1 MVVASLQN
9 GLKIKAKWRKI
20 IDKYAKMWY
29 NKVEEKPRFVAV
41 ISTYKDRYKGGH
53 IMDTINTTPRDIIVI
68 YSPRMA
74 GYLMLR
80 GFYLVGVQPNLKRP
94 GKNCFSFFSS
104 PMLKDAMEDYL
115 NRRDELNNL

>member
-1 MVVASLQN
+1 METT
-9 GLKIKAKWRKI
+9 
-20 IDKYAKMWY
+20 
-29 NKVEEKPRFVAV
+29 NK
-41 ISTYKDRYKGGH
+41 
-53 IMDTINTTPRDIIVI
+53 TPRDIIVI

-80 GFYLVGVQPNLKRP
+80 ALSCRGAAKPQRP

-104 PMLKDAMEDYL
+104 PMLKETMEDYL

>member
-1 MVVASLQN
+1 METT
-9 GLKIKAKWRKI
+9 
-20 IDKYAKMWY
+20 
-29 NKVEEKPRFVAV
+29 NK
-41 ISTYKDRYKGGH
+41 
-53 IMDTINTTPRDIIVI
+53 TPRDIIVI

-94 GKNCFSFFSS
+94 GKN
-104 PMLKDAMEDYL
+104 KETMEDYL

>member
-1 MVVASLQN
+1 MEAT
-9 GLKIKAKWRKI
+9 R
-20 IDKYAKMWY
+20 
-29 NKVEEKPRFVAV
+29 
-41 ISTYKDRYKGGH
+41 
-53 IMDTINTTPRDIIVI
+53 TTLRDIIVI

-104 PMLKDAMEDYL
+104 QMLKEAIEDYL
-115 NRRDELNNL
+115 NHKEELEKL

>member
-1 MVVASLQN
+1 M
-9 GLKIKAKWRKI
+9 KIGKG
-20 IDKYAKMWY
+20 
-29 NKVEEKPRFVAV
+29 RF
-41 ISTYKDRYKGGH
+41 YGH
-53 IMDTINTTPRDIIVI
+53 HINLRHRRNYTMNTETKTPRDIIVI

-104 PMLKDAMEDYL
+104 QVLKDAMEDYL
-115 NRRDELNNL
+115 NHKDELEKL

>member
-1 MVVASLQN
+1 M
-9 GLKIKAKWRKI
+9 GKG
-20 IDKYAKMWY
+20 
-29 NKVEEKPRFVAV
+29 RF
-41 ISTYKDRYKGGH
+41 YDHH
-53 IMDTINTTPRDIIVI
+53 INLRHRRNYTMNTETKTHRDIIVI

-104 PMLKDAMEDYL
+104 QVLKDAMEDYL
-115 NRRDELNNL
+115 NHKDELEKL

>member
-1 MVVASLQN
+1 
-9 GLKIKAKWRKI
+9 
-20 IDKYAKMWY
+20 
-29 NKVEEKPRFVAV
+29 
-41 ISTYKDRYKGGH
+41 
-53 IMDTINTTPRDIIVI
+53 MDTTNKTPRDIIVI

-104 PMLKDAMEDYL
+104 PMLKETMEDYL